1 MNSVDRKSSVTV
13 RIPNSI
19 LDRLDRLVELKTYP
33 DRSEAIRC
41 LILDG
46 EHLGEIVKLAK
57 DPNKAKEVTKSLQQ
71 IQNLKDIKQV
81 LQTMQPHQLKLVE
94 ALAIDIN
101 NQKVQQTLIDMRET

>member
-1 MNSVDRKSSVTV
+1 MNQVDRKSTVTV
-13 RIPNSI
+13 RMPNSI
-19 LDRLDRLVELKTYP
+19 LDRLDKLVENKTYP

-41 LILDG
+41 LIMDG

-57 DPNKAKEVTKSLQQ
+57 DPKKVKEVTKSLQQ

-94 ALAIDIN
+94 ALAVDIN